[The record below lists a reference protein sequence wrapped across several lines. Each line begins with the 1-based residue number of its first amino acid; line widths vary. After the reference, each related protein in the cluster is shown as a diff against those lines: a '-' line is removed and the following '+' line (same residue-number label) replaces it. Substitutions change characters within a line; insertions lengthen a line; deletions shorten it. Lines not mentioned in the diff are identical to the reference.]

1 MDVMQAVSG
10 YITKMMTVGDGPAG
24 TASAKMKILLL
35 DSETVRKTIDNF
47 RIATDKSQLQ
57 IITAATTQSALLS
70 HDVYL
75 TEYDFSSIYLRAHP
89 DRDYR

>member
-10 YITKMMTVGDGPAG
+10 YITKMMTVGDGAAG

-35 DSETVRKTIDNF
+35 DSETVRNASRFDEFMLTLF
-47 RIATDKSQLQ
+47 QVP
-57 IITAATTQSALLS
+57 IISAATTQSALLG

-75 TEYDFSSIYLRAHP
+75 TEYTCRNHPLLVYLLTFSL
-89 DRDYR
+89 

>member
-35 DSETVRKTIDNF
+35 DSETVRKILHNSN
-47 RIATDKSQLQ
+47 IATDKVSFK
-57 IITAATTQSALLS
+57 S
-70 HDVYL
+70 
-75 TEYDFSSIYLRAHP
+75 
-89 DRDYR
+89 

>member
-10 YITKMMTVGDGPAG
+10 YISKMMTVGDGAAG

-35 DSETVRKTIDNF
+35 DSETVRVACCAIGTLGVTNI
-47 RIATDKSQLQ
+47 QVQ
-57 IITAATTQSALLS
+57 IISAATTQSALLG

-75 TEYDFSSIYLRAHP
+75 TEYALSSSNFPCLSLMYG
-89 DRDYR
+89 